1 MRPYIFHTKLGSA
14 PENLLT
20 FLPETAYYDVKM
32 NLYNAIIYG
41 GFAMKTITIRGLNEH
56 LSEKLKQAAKKEA
69 KSINQFVIDSI
80 RKSLGEEKEKKF
92 NVIHH
97 DMDHLFGK
105 WSEHECKQIEK
116 SIHMD
121 RKIDTELWL

>member
-1 MRPYIFHTKLGSA
+1 
-14 PENLLT
+14 
-20 FLPETAYYDVKM
+20 
-32 NLYNAIIYG
+32 
-41 GFAMKTITIRGLNEH
+41 MKTITIRGLNEH

-92 NVIHH
+92 SVIHH

-105 WSEHECKQIEK
+105 WSEQEWKQIEK
-116 SIHMD
+116 TIHME
-121 RKIDTELWL
+121 RKIDKELWL